1 MDKDLNDMI
10 ELKKMELEKTKKER
24 LLYKLGFYKV
34 NQVKK
39 DIFIG
44 GVNYGETIEEIIY
57 FDIDDKDLI
66 ELEKL
71 QKEVD
76 SLGIVPK
83 ADQSKKVVP
92 LPTEKP
98 LLSTILNFLGIITMI
113 VSVFVSFPYL
123 GHEILSYIG
132 VQLLVSGVV
141 SGLLLMGFSSVIKYL
156 SEIADHTKR

>member
-76 SLGIVPK
+76 SLGIVTNT
-83 ADQSKKVVP
+83 DQTKKMVP

-98 LLSTILNFLGIITMI
+98 FISTILNVLGIVTMI
-113 VSVFVSFPYL
+113 ISVLVSFPYI
-123 GHEILSYIG
+123 GNEILSYIG
-132 VQLLVSGVV
+132 VQFLVSGVV

>member
-92 LPTEKP
+92 IPTEKP

-123 GHEILSYIG
+123 GNEILSYIG
-132 VQLLVSGVV
+132 VQLLVSGVI

-156 SEIADHTKR
+156 AEIADHTKR

>member
-92 LPTEKP
+92 LPIEKP

-156 SEIADHTKR
+156 AEIADHTKR